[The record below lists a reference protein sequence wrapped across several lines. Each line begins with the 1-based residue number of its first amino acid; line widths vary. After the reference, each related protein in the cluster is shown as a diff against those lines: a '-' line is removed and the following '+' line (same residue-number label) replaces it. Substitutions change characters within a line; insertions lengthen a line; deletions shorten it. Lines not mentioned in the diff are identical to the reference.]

1 MIFGLE
7 IRAKPPAFRL
17 VLTFG
22 AWLSMTPALAESTPD
37 PAHPWGIAQ
46 LMQSLQQVKTA
57 SSKFVERK
65 TLHMLSEP
73 LVASGTLQYVA
84 PDQVQKTT
92 LTPLQERLTVKGD
105 TLTLE
110 GGSGGQTRTVSLKE
124 QPEIAGI
131 VEGIRATLAGDLPM
145 LNRFYAVELQGDAAA
160 WELTLQPKESKLKKF
175 ITSIRISGSGNIVRT
190 VSTAESD
197 GDYSEMS
204 VVETI
209 R

>member
-1 MIFGLE
+1 MPLS
-7 IRAKPPAFRL
+7 FRL
-17 VLTFG
+17 AAAFG
-22 AWLSMTPALAESTPD
+22 AWLLTTPALAASAPD
-37 PAHPWGIAQ
+37 PAQPWDIVQ
-46 LMQSLQQVKTA
+46 LMQSLQQVKAA

-92 LTPLQERLTVKGD
+92 LSPTQERLTVKGD

-110 GGSGGQTRTVSLKE
+110 GGSGDRSRTVSLKE

-131 VEGIRATLAGDLPM
+131 VEGIRATLAGDLPA
-145 LNRFYAVELQGDAAA
+145 LNRFYAVQLQGDAAA
-160 WELTLQPKESKLKKF
+160 WQLMLQPKEPKLKKF
-175 ITSIRISGSGNIVRT
+175 ITSIRISGSGNVIRA